1 MDVINRNNYEAYFLL
16 YADNEL
22 SPAER
27 QAVEAFVLLHP
38 DLAAEFKALQ
48 GTRLQPDNIIFPAKD
63 LLYRTETS
71 SLNINAENCEEY
83 FILYYDN
90 ELNTADK
97 KAVETFVANNPS
109 VKENFELFGQLTINT
124 EEETVFPEI
133 AGLYRLSSGE
143 SYTKLI
149 DYLDNELPATE
160 AKAFEAALQ
169 QDAELNKEFRLLSET
184 KLSADTSIRF
194 PNIESL
200 YRKEEKRRTPVLP
213 MWMRMAAAAAV
224 LLFVAWMAFWRNNGN
239 TSSSTEPV
247 AKTTQPSSTVPANNN
262 NNNSTTQPAN
272 NNTNEVNIAAGNDD
286 IKNQPVNN
294 ALNTNTNS
302 NPNVTSVPPVR
313 NNNKQVVPKVPGPEQ
328 QPILVNNEQPEKLPE
343 ELKKI
348 IDRTQANETI
358 ASVQPEV
365 KNVKAENIYG
375 NNKVDEAEYASNIK
389 EESNI
394 PTMTVMNIP
403 ADDLARKSGL
413 KSLGRKVSRFFERK
427 IKNGNPLSIAG
438 VEVALAR

>member
-27 QAVEAFVLLHP
+27 QAVEAFVLSHP

-63 LLYRTETS
+63 LLYRTETP
-71 SLNINAENCEEY
+71 LNINTGNCEEY

-90 ELNTADK
+90 ELNAADK
-97 KAVETFVANNPS
+97 KAVEAFVANNPS
-109 VKENFELFGQLTINT
+109 VKENFELFSQLTINT
-124 EEETVFPEI
+124 EEATVFPEI

-143 SYTKLI
+143 NYTTLI

-160 AKAFEAALQ
+160 AKAFEATLQ
-169 QDAELNKEFRLLSET
+169 QDAELNKEFQLFSQT
-184 KLSADTSIRF
+184 KLPADTSVRF

-200 YRKEEKRRTPVLP
+200 YRKEEKTRTPVVP

-247 AKTTQPSSTVPANNN
+247 ATTTQPSSIVPANNN

-272 NNTNEVNIAAGNDD
+272 NNTNNVHPVAGNND
-286 IKNQPVNN
+286 INNQPVNN
-294 ALNTNTNS
+294 ALNSNTNS
-302 NPNVTSVPPVR
+302 NSNVTSVSPVR

-328 QPILVNNEQPEKLPE
+328 QPTLVNNEQPERLPE

-348 IDRTQANETI
+348 IDRKQTNETI
-358 ASVQPEV
+358 ASVQPEMQS
-365 KNVKAENIYG
+365 VKAENIYG
-375 NNKVDEAEYASNIK
+375 SNKMEEAKYASSLK
-389 EESNI
+389 EENSI

-427 IKNGNPLSIAG
+427 IKNGNPFSIAG